1 MSKPCGTKAGSPI
14 KACIPALNQSA
25 EACQK
30 EKVIKL
36 SLDLFKTDKAFRN
49 AWLNY
54 VMPEKLN
61 AKHWQPTPMNLS
73 GKFAA
78 QDRREMTS
86 GFEQAKASNSFV
98 KNGATTYVLDKI
110 TSVIQYEKI
119 LDVINGLGIFK
130 LAKDAKQQWQAF
142 SPKNNNTKGCD
153 WASANSAFREHVI
166 LLLLEQERKRG
177 GRKTRN
183 ARRNKTR
190 RSTRRN

>member
-1 MSKPCGTKAGSPI
+1 MAR
-14 KACIPALNQSA
+14 
-25 EACQK
+25 
-30 EKVIKL
+30 VIRL

-78 QDRREMTS
+78 QDRAEMTS
-86 GFEQAKASNSFV
+86 EYEQAKASNSFV
-98 KNGATTYVLDKI
+98 KNGATTYALDQIKRI
-110 TSVIQYEKI
+110 IQSEKI
-119 LDVINGLGIFK
+119 LDVINRLGIFK
-130 LAKDAKQQWQAF
+130 LNKDSSQVWRAF
-142 SPKNNNTKGCD
+142 SPKSNNTTGCD
-153 WASANSAFREHVI
+153 WAKANPEYRENVI
-166 LLLLEQERKRG
+166 LLLIEQERKRG

-183 ARRNKTR
+183 ARKSKAR